1 MSENPRHPR
10 GVAPPGAEVAMTRA
24 AVVPTA
30 LADDD
35 YPALFVMADDAS
47 KRGQERH
54 VLLSRLELIFVLLA
68 AALGALISALAFAG
82 SNAAGTRAVAAV
94 SGSLLIGAALV
105 RAVSRSTQP
114 TAKWFDGRAVAESAK
129 SLAWRYMTHVEPFNV
144 STSQA
149 DVLFV
154 DALREVLGER
164 TLGTPTLHQRSSGL
178 QQITPPMRQIRSL
191 SFHQRRTAYDDLRLG
206 DQLNWYTKRSAT
218 LRRSNDRWFV
228 AGIAFEILALGSAMV
243 LIAFPTGPNLIG
255 IFASATA
262 AATTFSRLRG
272 DSEVADRYALA
283 AQELSMIRGRLQA
296 SSEHTFPESVKDAEA
311 AISREHKMWAA
322 KRS

>member
-1 MSENPRHPR
+1 MSETPHQPEEVEPADSAAAMARAT
-10 GVAPPGAEVAMTRA
+10 VPPSTL
-24 AVVPTA
+24 T
-30 LADDD
+30 DDD
-35 YPALFVMADDAS
+35 YPALFVMADEAS
-47 KRGQERH
+47 KRGQERY
-54 VLLSRLELIFVLLA
+54 VLLSRLELIFVILA
-68 AALGALISALAFAG
+68 AGLGALISFLAFAG
-82 SNAAGTRAVAAV
+82 SNVAGTRAVAAV
-94 SGSLLIGAALV
+94 SGALLIGAALV

-114 TAKWFDGRAVAESAK
+114 TAKWFAGRAVAESAK
-129 SLAWRYMTHVEPFNV
+129 SLAWRYMTHIEPFNV
-144 STSQA
+144 NVSQA

-164 TLGTPTLHQRSSGL
+164 TLGTPTPRQRSSGL

-191 SFHQRRTAYDDLRLG
+191 SFHQRRKAYDELRLG
-206 DQLNWYTKRSAT
+206 DQLNWYTTKSAT
-218 LRRSNDRWFV
+218 LRRSNDRWFA

-296 SSEHTFPESVKDAEA
+296 SNEHTFSDAVKDAEG

>member
-1 MSENPRHPR
+1 MSETPHQPEE
-10 GVAPPGAEVAMTRA
+10 GEPSDSA
-24 AVVPTA
+24 AA
-30 LADDD
+30 LAGLRVPPLTLTDDD
-35 YPALFVMADDAS
+35 YPALFVMADEAS
-47 KRGQERH
+47 KRGQERF
-54 VLLSRLELIFVLLA
+54 VLLSRLELIFVILA
-68 AALGALISALAFAG
+68 AGLGALISFLAFAG
-82 SNAAGTRAVAAV
+82 ANVAGTRAVAAV
-94 SGSLLIGAALV
+94 SGALLIGAALI

-114 TAKWFDGRAVAESAK
+114 TAKWFDGRVVAESTK

-144 STSQA
+144 TTSQS

-164 TLGTPTLHQRSSGL
+164 TLGTPTPRQRTSGL
-178 QQITPPMRQIRSL
+178 QQITAPMHQIRSL
-191 SFHQRRTAYDDLRLG
+191 SFHQRRSAYDELRLR
-206 DQLNWYTKRSAT
+206 DQLSWYTTKSAT

-283 AQELSMIRGRLQA
+283 AQELSMIRLRLQA
-296 SSEHTFPESVKDAEA
+296 SNEHTFSDAVKDAEA
-311 AISREHKMWAA
+311 AISREHKIWAA

>member
-1 MSENPRHPR
+1 VSEVPGQPAR
-10 GVAPPGAEVAMTRA
+10 VEPPGSKGA
-24 AVVPTA
+24 AASA
-30 LADDD
+30 LALPQTLTDDD

-47 KRGQERH
+47 RRGQERY
-54 VLLSRLELIFVLLA
+54 VLLSRLELIFVILA
-68 AALGALISALAFAG
+68 AGLGAVISLLAFAG
-82 SNAAGTRAVAAV
+82 ANAAGTRAVAAV

-191 SFHQRRTAYDDLRLG
+191 SIHQRRAAYDELRLG

-296 SSEHTFPESVKDAEA
+296 SNEHTFSDSVKDAEA